1 VKKTALKP
9 IATGSLPEAVGLDEK
24 SFSELPMHK
33 LPLELEFTPLKLLA
47 LSLPP
52 LGIF

>member
-9 IATGSLPEAVGLDEK
+9 IATDFLPEAVGLDKK
-24 SFSELPMHK
+24 SFSELPTHK
-33 LPLELEFTPLKLLA
+33 LPLELEFTLLKLLA
-47 LSLPP
+47 VSLLP